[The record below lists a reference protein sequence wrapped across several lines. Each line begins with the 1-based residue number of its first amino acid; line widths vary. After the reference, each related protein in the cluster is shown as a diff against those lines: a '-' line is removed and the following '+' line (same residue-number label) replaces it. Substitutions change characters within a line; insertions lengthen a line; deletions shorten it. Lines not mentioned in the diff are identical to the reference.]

1 MEELLDASGSLSFSA
16 VILRKTDV
24 GVKANGVGEE
34 VCCEWECD
42 GGVCLAG
49 DAMELATTGVATAG
63 EAATVVGALFAVLFV
78 GWFPICWLLDAGADD
93 ELAPVVVAEVDA
105 DEVVEDGAELASG

>member
-1 MEELLDASGSLSFSA
+1 MEELLDESGSVSFSA

-24 GVKANGVGEE
+24 GVKANGVGED
-34 VCCEWECD
+34 VCWEWECD

-63 EAATVVGALFAVLFV
+63 EAATVAGALFAVLLV
-78 GWFPICWLLDAGADD
+78 G
-93 ELAPVVVAEVDA
+93 
-105 DEVVEDGAELASG
+105 

>member
-1 MEELLDASGSLSFSA
+1 MEELLDASGSFSFSA

-49 DAMELATTGVATAG
+49 EATELATTGVATAG

-78 GWFPICWLLDAGADD
+78 G
-93 ELAPVVVAEVDA
+93 
-105 DEVVEDGAELASG
+105 